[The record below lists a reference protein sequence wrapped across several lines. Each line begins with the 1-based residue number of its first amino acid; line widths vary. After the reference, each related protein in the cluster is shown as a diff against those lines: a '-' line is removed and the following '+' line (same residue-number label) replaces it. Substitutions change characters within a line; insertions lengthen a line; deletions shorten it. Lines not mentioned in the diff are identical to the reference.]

1 MVEDNIKAL
10 AEAHEACEQRL
21 AQLTEQGL
29 SLDLSRG
36 KPSAEQLALSVD
48 LLNALDSRSILD
60 SENGQDCRNYGGLE
74 GIPEARRLMAHMM
87 GTHSANTFVGG
98 NSSLMMM

>member
-29 SLDLSRG
+29 SPVS
-36 KPSAEQLALSVD
+36 
-48 LLNALDSRSILD
+48 
-60 SENGQDCRNYGGLE
+60 Y
-74 GIPEARRLMAHMM
+74 
-87 GTHSANTFVGG
+87 THLTLPTIS
-98 NSSLMMM
+98 

>member
-36 KPSAEQLALSVD
+36 KPSAEQLAL
-48 LLNALDSRSILD
+48 
-60 SENGQDCRNYGGLE
+60 
-74 GIPEARRLMAHMM
+74 
-87 GTHSANTFVGG
+87 
-98 NSSLMMM
+98 